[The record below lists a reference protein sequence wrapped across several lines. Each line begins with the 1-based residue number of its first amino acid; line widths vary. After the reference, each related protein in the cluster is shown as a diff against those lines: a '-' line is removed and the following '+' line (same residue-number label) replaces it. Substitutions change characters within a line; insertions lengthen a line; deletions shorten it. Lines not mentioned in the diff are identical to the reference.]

1 MLPKEFKLVAKFK
14 LLRFGKNNDGGYL
27 IEQESLKKA
36 NSLLSFGMGYD
47 WSFEKDFFN
56 YKKKNINIHVY
67 DYSLKESNIK
77 KFSLSSLKKLIKI
90 KNYFKKNF
98 FLNFKDNLLLYYDY
112 KKLFKNNVK
121 HFNNAIGLGPNLI
134 SFDDTLNKFEK
145 FPIFLKIDI
154 EGSEYRI
161 LDDIIKNQNKFCGL
175 ISEFHSVD
183 LHKTRIIKFIKELNM
198 NLVHIHGQNVGN
210 KSYIDKDGDPTQ
222 IEMTFSVSENNIG
235 DEPELPHSLDQ
246 PADRRY
252 KEVNLIFET

>member
-1 MLPKEFKLVAKFK
+1 
-14 LLRFGKNNDGGYL
+14 
-27 IEQESLKKA
+27 
-36 NSLLSFGMGYD
+36 
-47 WSFEKDFFN
+47 
-56 YKKKNINIHVY
+56 
-67 DYSLKESNIK
+67 
-77 KFSLSSLKKLIKI
+77 
-90 KNYFKKNF
+90 
-98 FLNFKDNLLLYYDY
+98 
-112 KKLFKNNVK
+112 LFKNNVK

-198 NLVHIHGQNVGN
+198 NLVHIHGQNIGN

-222 IEMTFSVSENNIG
+222 IEMTFSVSKNNID